1 MKNLLSIGLGG
12 FIGSVLRYICSIAC
26 SKILISN
33 FPIGTFFVN
42 ILGCFLI
49 GLLINSSIINLSNYY
64 LNELLIIGLLGGF
77 TTFSTFGLESYNLI
91 KNGFTAMSIVY
102 IIASIVFGLIAIYIG
117 SKLNGDF

>member
-12 FIGSVLRYICSIAC
+12 FIGSVLRYICSISC

-91 KNGFTAMSIVY
+91 KNGFIAMSIVY

-117 SKLNGDF
+117 SKLNGNF